1 MRPCF
6 RFSARA
12 ATAQA
17 AAAAVLSIYDEIGF
31 WGVQASDFRAAL
43 AAVKEDEIVVE
54 INSPGGDVFAGAAI
68 YNMLKASGKQITSK
82 VMGVAASA
90 ASLIAMAGDTIEM
103 PKNSF
108 MMVHNP
114 WGFAMGNADEMRE
127 TAEVLDKIGSS
138 MLATYQ
144 AKTGLPED
152 QLRAL
157 LAKDTWMTA
166 DEALELGFATTVTE
180 EIKAQAAF
188 DMKRA
193 DLPEHIRAIYAAT
206 PMPPV
211 PKPGEGGDP
220 PAPAPAP
227 APAAS
232 AEDVAAIRALVAADT
247 ALAQYADVF
256 AVACASQDDAKARMS
271 RAKTIL
277 ALGKHAKQD
286 ELAAK
291 FVAADKPIAE
301 ARTELL
307 AAMADKDTHTTTEP
321 PQKVSKSGTAQL
333 NPQASFQKREQD
345 RLARRGASLNRR

>member
-12 ATAQA
+12 ATATV

-31 WGVQASDFRAAL
+31 WGVQAADFRAAL

-90 ASLIAMAGDTIEM
+90 ASLIAMAGDSIEM
-103 PKNSF
+103 PKNTF

-114 WGFAMGNADEMRE
+114 WGSAMGNADEMRE
-127 TAEVLDKIGSS
+127 TAELLDKIGGS

-152 QLRAL
+152 ELKAL

-166 DEALELGFATTVTE
+166 DEALELGFATSVTE
-180 EIKAQAAF
+180 EIKAQASF

-206 PMPPV
+206 AMPPV
-211 PKPGEGGDP
+211 APPAPQDP

-227 APAAS
+227 AAS
-232 AEDVAAIRALVAADT
+232 GAEEVEAIRALVAGDPS
-247 ALAQYADVF
+247 LAAYADKF
-256 AVACASQDDAKARMS
+256 AVACASVDAAKVRMGN
-271 RAKTIL
+271 AKTIL

-286 ELAAK
+286 KLAGELVESDTP
-291 FVAADKPIAE
+291 VAD
-301 ARTELL
+301 ARTKLL
-307 AAMADKDTHTTTEP
+307 AAMAENDTHTGTEP
-321 PQKVSKSGTAQL
+321 PTKVVTTGAVKL
-333 NPQASFQKREQD
+333 NPQASFQKREEQ
-345 RLARRGASLNRR
+345 RLARRGASTNRR

>member
-12 ATAQA
+12 ATATA

-43 AAVKEDEIVVE
+43 AAVKEDEIIVE

-227 APAAS
+227 AAAS
-232 AEDVAAIRALVAADT
+232 EDDVKAIRDLVAGDAV
-247 ALAQYADVF
+247 LAQYADVF
-256 AVACASQDDAKARMS
+256 AVACASQDDARARMS

-321 PQKVSKSGTAQL
+321 PQKVAKSGAASL
-333 NPQASFQKREQD
+333 NPQASFKKREED
-345 RLARRGASLNRR
+345 RLARQRASTNRR